1 MSIPSGIS
9 GGGDRGTGT
18 GTGLSCGAETTSEVS
33 HDTYP
38 IDAATDDAAS
48 DDHAASDDA
57 ATDDHAAAAAADDD
71 DAFVFVFG
79 LTVDIIVFCVD
90 WT

>member
-9 GGGDRGTGT
+9 GGGDRWTGA

-38 IDAATDDAAS
+38 IDAATDD
-48 DDHAASDDA
+48 DHDHATAD
-57 ATDDHAAAAAADDD
+57 DDD

-79 LTVDIIVFCVD
+79 LTVDLIVFCAD